1 MTWRTGFSNALG
13 KAQDRGAVCRR
24 VRRAILLGVAAVTV
38 SPILGAC
45 TLDDYSRENVTIRTQ
60 VVPDAERW
68 KRATTHWGLNE
79 IVPSVPTFD
88 GKGLL
93 MASWTP
99 STDRDAPTFVI
110 AHGGGG
116 IGGMLLTMAA
126 ELRATLNANVLILD
140 SIWSRGRTNNGGAS
154 VAQSGRTL
162 SSNVRMFDL
171 ASAGRWLATQGV
183 NPQKTY
189 AIGESQGGWG
199 VLRAFTSD
207 PAITELIKPHYAGA
221 IALYPQCGVLEPDVF
236 VYHPLGPYHSRV
248 LLITGGL
255 DTLTPI
261 THCSQVTLNSV
272 EKWLHWNDV
281 THAFNIATH
290 GLFRASVDGKC
301 QEMANK
307 GGIHQFCF
315 HARRTREMML
325 EIEKFVQAES
335 KRE

>member
-1 MTWRTGFSNALG
+1 MRWL
-13 KAQDRGAVCRR
+13 V
-24 VRRAILLGVAAVTV
+24 AIGIAAATV
-38 SPILGAC
+38 SPMVGAV
-45 TLDDYSRENVTIRTQ
+45 TPADYSRENITIRTQ

-68 KRATTHWGLNE
+68 KRATAHWGLHE
-79 IVPSVPTFD
+79 IVPIVPAFD

-99 STDRDAPTFVI
+99 SADRDAPTFVI

-116 IGGMLLTMAA
+116 IGGMLLSMAA
-126 ELRATLNANVLILD
+126 HLLATLNANVLILD

-207 PAITELIKPHYAGA
+207 PTITALIKPHYAGA
-221 IALYPQCGVLEPDVF
+221 IALYPQCGVLEPEVF

-248 LLITGGL
+248 LLITCL
-255 DTLTPI
+255 LYTSPSPRDRQKSRMP
-261 THCSQVTLNSV
+261 SS
-272 EKWLHWNDV
+272 
-281 THAFNIATH
+281 A
-290 GLFRASVDGKC
+290 
-301 QEMANK
+301 
-307 GGIHQFCF
+307 
-315 HARRTREMML
+315 
-325 EIEKFVQAES
+325 
-335 KRE
+335 